1 MSAKKQRKKK
11 KDHNSTWH
19 TFQRVLKKQ
28 QHSYTFAQYIHI
40 HIYMHIKHQK
50 TEEVGRCLASLWLK
64 QTVNNVSFRLLGVVV
79 CCEAVLAQGA
89 RPSQPDHVHEPPPKS
104 TGEEKLLN
112 WCIVPELDP
121 GGDEL
126 SRSEASASVWA
137 CRRSWSAILFP
148 SGVSPQLLI
157 NIVEGK
163 RMENQEVGG
172 LSNMTEVVFVLNR
185 GGEGC
190 CRVGGAEVWR
200 GRWVVAGEDRL
211 SLWVGGGVLALLGTR
226 LGLQVLVV
234 LGLDVL
240 VLVRGDGTPQV
251 GPVGRQNH
259 QVVDLKR
266 NGIIYVMEWKWCPIV
281 PFVLT
286 KVDKILTDDTV
297 CLCLYLS
304 LQRHPKD
311 TWVRGWIKL
320 GYS

>member
-1 MSAKKQRKKK
+1 
-11 KDHNSTWH
+11 
-19 TFQRVLKKQ
+19 
-28 QHSYTFAQYIHI
+28 
-40 HIYMHIKHQK
+40 MHIKHQK

-126 SRSEASASVWA
+126 SRSEASASIWA

-172 LSNMTEVVFVLNR
+172 LSNMTEVVFVFNR
-185 GGEGC
+185 GGEG
-190 CRVGGAEVWR
+190 VLQGWGGWGVER
-200 GRWVVAGEDRL
+200 KM
-211 SLWVGGGVLALLGTR
+211 GGGWTGSLVLMSRRRSSGPPWSVPRPPGPGRPWSWCPGTR
-226 LGLQVLVV
+226 AW
-234 LGLDVL
+234 
-240 VLVRGDGTPQV
+240 RRHSS
-251 GPVGRQNH
+251 GRPSWPPKSSGSGSEE
-259 QVVDLKR
+259 KR
-266 NGIIYVMEWKWCPIV
+266 NHLRYGEEMMSYCPLILRKALWEGDMSVSLELAACLSSKSGWNTHRWHCMFMFGSIITETPEGH
-281 PFVLT
+281 T
-286 KVDKILTDDTV
+286 
-297 CLCLYLS
+297 S
-304 LQRHPKD
+304 
-311 TWVRGWIKL
+311 
-320 GYS
+320 